1 MIQNKMKKI
10 TIEDLADNPIKRLAC
25 CLVLDTSHSM
35 FGSPLEKL
43 KKGIKLFLDTC
54 LKDGRVN
61 EKMQLSIITF
71 GHPDFSVSID
81 EESRIPENGVKKILD
96 FETDWREFDIP
107 NFSADGYTPL
117 GEAVELGLDLLL
129 KQKQIYKETAGTYE
143 QPWMV
148 IMTDGKPYDFQSIT
162 KNCGSYLH
170 GFNEHLIDKNPQS
183 DYYGNKVKNSI
194 SDIAHKTSELVNEK
208 KLNVISVA
216 IGNDADP
223 KIIKTFSPANKVLRL
238 SNLNFSEFFK
248 FFTATMADPSKEISD
263 HLKDSDSVDLEDLF

>member
-1 MIQNKMKKI
+1 MSKNKMKKI
-10 TIEDLADNPIKRLAC
+10 TTEDLADNPIKRLAC

-35 FGSPLEKL
+35 IGSPLDKL
-43 KKGIKLFLDTC
+43 KEGIKLFLDTC
-54 LKDGRVN
+54 LNDGRVN
-61 EKMQLSIITF
+61 EKMQLAIITF
-71 GHPDFSVSID
+71 GHPDFSPSTD
-81 EESRIPENGVKKILD
+81 EKSRNPKDGVKKILD
-96 FETDWREFDIP
+96 FDTDWRGLDIP
-107 NFSADGYTPL
+107 TFSADGFTPL

-148 IMTDGKPYDFQSIT
+148 IMTDGKPYDVPGLT

-170 GFNEHLIDKNPQS
+170 GFDEHLIDKNPHS

-194 SDIAHKTSELVNEK
+194 SDIAHKTSELVNEE

-223 KIIKTFSPANKVLRL
+223 EIIKTFSPANKVLRL
-238 SNLNFSEFFK
+238 SNLNFSEFFR
-248 FFTATMADPSKEISD
+248 FFTATMADPSKKPSD
-263 HLKDSDSVDLEDLF
+263 HLKDADSVDMEELI

>member
-35 FGSPLEKL
+35 LGSPLDKL
-43 KKGIKLFLDTC
+43 KEGIKLFLDTC

-61 EKMQLSIITF
+61 EKMQLSIIIF
-71 GHPDFSVSID
+71 GHSDFSPSID
-81 EESRIPENGVKKILD
+81 EESRIPKNGVKQILD
-96 FETDWREFDIP
+96 FDTDWREFDIP
-107 NFSADGYTPL
+107 NFRADGYTPL

-148 IMTDGKPYDFQSIT
+148 IMTDGKPYDAPGLTRQF
-162 KNCGSYLH
+162 GDYL
-170 GFNEHLIDKNPQS
+170 S
-183 DYYGNKVKNSI
+183 VKNSI
-194 SDIAHKTSELVNEK
+194 NDIAQKTSELVNEK

-248 FFTATMADPSKEISD
+248 FFSATMADPSKEVTD